1 MGKYKKKLWKQLSYN
16 NQLTYRVNP
25 PIIGHYHILLLYWTI
40 MTKKS
45 RTQKIYMEKFAKIF
59 MGPPTI
65 TIGWLHVVG
74 IIEYLQ

>member
-25 PIIGHYHILLLYWTI
+25 PIIGHYHIVILDNND
-40 MTKKS
+40 KKNLAHIKY
-45 RTQKIYMEKFAKIF
+45 TWKNLQKIFI
-59 MGPPTI
+59 GPPTI